1 MADVN
6 KIILDLEV
14 REGNIKQRIESLN
27 ESIKK
32 ATQGS
37 DSYELSLKK
46 LQQAEIKL
54 AETSA
59 RLQTAKTNLGNSM
72 LQTSKAMEQTSDKT
86 GAATSAVLEL
96 GRVVQDAPY
105 GIRGMANNI
114 TQLVSQ
120 VSFATVSAGGFTAAL
135 KQMGKAMLGPLG
147 VVFAISA
154 VVSLFD
160 GMYGGQKK
168 AEKSTED
175 LTEELTKQIEVLDSY
190 ASALNRGNLSLE
202 EQSGIINAVTV
213 SNKEFKKIIEST
225 NGNLDEQI
233 NALKQFRLE
242 KQQQL
247 ELDTKISRLSEIN
260 QELDKS
266 NIDTIEEA
274 TIAINKLKKE
284 REEALSIAYGQNE
297 DGITRAYNLQIIP
310 LENIIKQLNEQKQLL
325 IDINS
330 LSQGVQLIE
339 KGSELQLKQELSD
352 LKQKQSRV
360 EALTDTW
367 YLYKIEIDEIEAKL
381 KKISDFGKTKGIK
394 VEKVEKVSP
403 FKTGD
408 ELDIDIKSNEEALL
422 KYNRDILLQ
431 NLRNQEALEISTAKS
446 ENEKNNIR
454 LRYAKKIAEE
464 NIKFEADDLK
474 RRKKSEEIVVKEK
487 YNTFKVE
494 AELRLKSYIDSINK
508 NDKLSKAQRDSAIA
522 SATSDTKALLSGAE
536 AELKSSL
543 SEIDSKYEP
552 MFDLLDTLHKARL
565 DAFGVTN
572 QETELQKITKF
583 VNAYQSIMGG
593 ILPFIQGEFERQKVV
608 EENKTNALNEE
619 LNNRLLNEELSKN
632 ERARIQNEIA
642 QNDEALRKKK
652 EIIEKKQFQI
662 TKMANIAGA
671 LVQTY
676 SGAMAAYWN
685 TLQNPINKLLPDG
698 GLLRAKINAG
708 IATGAGLL
716 QVAAI
721 ARQKFQSSAS
731 SAPVRGGGGG
741 GSDGGGMADRSF
753 NFNLVGNNTENQL
766 ANAIQGQFN
775 QPLKA
780 YVVSRD
786 MSNQQQLDANIV
798 DSARF

>member
-59 RLQTAKTNLGNSM
+59 RLQAAKTGIGN
-72 LQTSKAMEQTSDKT
+72 AMQQTSDKT

-120 VSFATVSAGGFTAAL
+120 FSFATISAGGFTAAL

-154 VVSLFD
+154 VVSILD
-160 GMYGGQKK
+160 GLYGGQKK
-168 AEKSTED
+168 AKEA
-175 LTEELTKQIEVLDSY
+175 TEETTEALKDQDDILIKIASSY
-190 ASALNRGNLSLE
+190 LKFGK
-202 EQSGIINAVTV
+202 
-213 SNKEFKKIIEST
+213 NKELNDYYSR
-225 NGNLDEQI
+225 
-233 NALKQFRLE
+233 ALIQR
-242 KQQQL
+242 
-247 ELDTKISRLSEIN
+247 S
-260 QELDKS
+260 
-266 NIDTIEEA
+266 
-274 TIAINKLKKE
+274 
-284 REEALSIAYGQNE
+284 
-297 DGITRAYNLQIIP
+297 P
-310 LENIIKQLNEQKQLL
+310 
-325 IDINS
+325 
-330 LSQGVQLIE
+330 
-339 KGSELQLKQELSD
+339 
-352 LKQKQSRV
+352 
-360 EALTDTW
+360 
-367 YLYKIEIDEIEAKL
+367 KL
-381 KKISDFGKTKGIK
+381 KKILEDENKSQEEKNKAISDFVKLKELEIDNENRLIKVKELKVSLDEKEKEIRDKYSKDLAGARGTKAEANLIKKINKEISDSTMNTRNSIEESLSDYIAFSSEIQRLESILFPKEEKTKVI
-394 VEKVEKVSP
+394 KVEKVSP
-403 FKTGD
+403 FKTGK

-454 LRYAKKIAEE
+454 LRYAKRIAEA
-464 NIKFEADDLK
+464 NIKFEYEDLE
-474 RRKKSEEIVVKEK
+474 RRKKTEQIVAKEK

-494 AELRLKSYIDSINK
+494 AELRLESYIDSINK
-508 NDKLSKAQRDSAIA
+508 NKKLSEAQRDSAIA
-522 SATSDTKALLSGAE
+522 SATSDTKALLSGANV
-536 AELKSSL
+536 ELQSSL
-543 SEIDSKYEP
+543 SEIESKYEP
-552 MFDLLDTLHKARL
+552 MFALLDSLHKARL

-608 EENKTNALNEE
+608 EQNKTNALNEE

-642 QNDEALRKKK
+642 QNDEALRRKK

-708 IATGAGLL
+708 IATGVGLL
-716 QVAAI
+716 QVATI

-741 GSDGGGMADRSF
+741 GSDGGMADRSF
-753 NFNLVGNNTENQL
+753 NFNLVGNNRENQL

>member
-59 RLQTAKTNLGNSM
+59 RLQAAKTGIGN
-72 LQTSKAMEQTSDKT
+72 AMQQTSDKT

-120 VSFATVSAGGFTAAL
+120 FSFATISAGGFTAAL

-154 VVSLFD
+154 VVSILD
-160 GMYGGQKK
+160 GLYGGQKK
-168 AEKSTED
+168 AKEA
-175 LTEELTKQIEVLDSY
+175 TEETTEALKDQDDILIKIASSY
-190 ASALNRGNLSLE
+190 LKFGK
-202 EQSGIINAVTV
+202 
-213 SNKEFKKIIEST
+213 NKELNDYYSR
-225 NGNLDEQI
+225 
-233 NALKQFRLE
+233 ALIQR
-242 KQQQL
+242 
-247 ELDTKISRLSEIN
+247 S
-260 QELDKS
+260 
-266 NIDTIEEA
+266 
-274 TIAINKLKKE
+274 
-284 REEALSIAYGQNE
+284 
-297 DGITRAYNLQIIP
+297 P
-310 LENIIKQLNEQKQLL
+310 
-325 IDINS
+325 
-330 LSQGVQLIE
+330 
-339 KGSELQLKQELSD
+339 
-352 LKQKQSRV
+352 
-360 EALTDTW
+360 
-367 YLYKIEIDEIEAKL
+367 KL
-381 KKISDFGKTKGIK
+381 KKILEDENKSQEEKNKAISDFVKLKELEIDNENRLIKVKELKVSLDEKEKEIRDKYSKDLAGARGTKAEANLIKKINKEISDSTMNTRNSIEESLSDYIAFSSEIQRLESILFPKEEKTKVI
-394 VEKVEKVSP
+394 KVEKVSP
-403 FKTGD
+403 FKTGK

-454 LRYAKKIAEE
+454 LRYAKRIAEA
-464 NIKFEADDLK
+464 NIKFEYEDLE

-494 AELRLKSYIDSINK
+494 AELRLESYIDSINK
-508 NDKLSKAQRDSAIA
+508 NKKLSEAQRDSAIA
-522 SATSDTKALLSGAE
+522 SATSDTKALLSGANV
-536 AELKSSL
+536 ELQSSL
-543 SEIDSKYEP
+543 SEIESKYEP
-552 MFDLLDTLHKARL
+552 MFALLDSLHKARL

-608 EENKTNALNEE
+608 EQNKTNALNEE

-642 QNDEALRKKK
+642 QNDEALRRKK

-708 IATGAGLL
+708 IATGVGLL
-716 QVAAI
+716 QVATI

-741 GSDGGGMADRSF
+741 GSDGGMADRSF
-753 NFNLVGNNTENQL
+753 NFNLVGNNRENQL